1 MEAITIRFA
10 LYANLMVLFG
20 WPLFAL
26 YGAHAIN
33 SRPSPRQLLLLALV
47 AIGLSIFSMLAMTAS
62 MAGVAILEADR
73 DLITAIMFDTPMG
86 LAWQVR
92 MAALAVMSGLVM
104 MQRPAAQLASV
115 GLAAAAL
122 ASLAWTGHGAA
133 GEAVTGWV
141 QLTADIVHLLAAG
154 GWIGALAALGLLL
167 ARGLRLARGASRF
180 TLPLAPHVTAADFT
194 AMHHAL
200 AGFSKA
206 GTLFVGLLVVTGTV
220 SSWILVGPQGATLA
234 ATSQYVQLLAVK
246 LALFAAMI
254 GLAAMNRFRL
264 TPALSRDLNA
274 GFVPLGSLRALHRS
288 VVIET
293 GLAALVLAIVAWL
306 GTIVP
311 PVAL

>member
-26 YGAHAIN
+26 YGAHAIS
-33 SRPSPRQLLLLALV
+33 SRPSPRHLLLLALV

-73 DLITAIMFDTPMG
+73 DLITAMVFDTPMG

-92 MAALAVMSGLVM
+92 MAALTVMSGLVM
-104 MQRPAAQLASV
+104 MQRPAARGASV

-122 ASLAWTGHGAA
+122 ASLAWNGHGAA

-154 GWIGALAALGLLL
+154 GWIGGLMALGLML
-167 ARGLRLARGASRF
+167 ARGRSRR
-180 TLPLAPHVTAADFT
+180 TTADFT

-206 GTLFVGLLVVTGTV
+206 GSLFVALLVITGSM
-220 SSWILVGPQGATLA
+220 SSWILVGPQGVTMA
-234 ATSQYVQLLAVK
+234 ASSQYVQLLATK
-246 LALFAAMI
+246 LALFAAML
-254 GLAAMNRFRL
+254 GLAAINRFRL

-274 GFVPLGSLRALHRS
+274 GLMPLGALRALHRS
-288 VVIET
+288 VAIEI

-311 PVAL
+311 PTAL

>member
-26 YGAHAIN
+26 YGAHAIS

-141 QLTADIVHLLAAG
+141 QLTADVVHLLAAG
-154 GWIGALAALGLLL
+154 GWIGALAALGLML
-167 ARGLRLARGASRF
+167 ARRRSGR
-180 TLPLAPHVTAADFT
+180 TAADFT

-264 TPALSRDLNA
+264 TPALSSDLNA

>member
-26 YGAHAIN
+26 YGAHAIS

-141 QLTADIVHLLAAG
+141 QLTADVVHLLAAG
-154 GWIGALAALGLLL
+154 GWIGALAALGLML
-167 ARGLRLARGASRF
+167 ARRRSGR
-180 TLPLAPHVTAADFT
+180 TAADFT

-206 GTLFVGLLVVTGTV
+206 GTLFVGLLVVTGAV

-264 TPALSRDLNA
+264 TPALLRDLNA

>member
-26 YGAHAIN
+26 YGAHAIS

-73 DLITAIMFDTPMG
+73 DLITAMVFDTPMG

-141 QLTADIVHLLAAG
+141 QLTADVVHLLAAG
-154 GWIGALAALGLLL
+154 GWIGALAALGLML
-167 ARGLRLARGASRF
+167 ARGRSGR
-180 TLPLAPHVTAADFT
+180 TAADFT